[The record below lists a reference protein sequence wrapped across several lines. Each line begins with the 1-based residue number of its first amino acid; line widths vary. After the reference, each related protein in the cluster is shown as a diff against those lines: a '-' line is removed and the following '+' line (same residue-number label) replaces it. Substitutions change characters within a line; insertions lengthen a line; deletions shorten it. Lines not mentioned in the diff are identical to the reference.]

1 MLKSGSEDNK
11 ALSYSFLAVLQNFW
25 LRFEATILF
34 KIVSKSNSY
43 ATGDDVIP
51 HSPWD
56 KSPKLMFCIKVK
68 LLENIRAGWQSQ
80 RKYTMSRVVCK
91 MTQEKISGERLMV
104 FSWNFEDT
112 LKNVFSEGYIC
123 NI

>member
-11 ALSYSFLAVLQNFW
+11 ALSYTFLAVLQNFW

-56 KSPKLMFCIKVK
+56 KSPILIYHIRVK
-68 LLENIRAGWQSQ
+68 LLENFERDDNQNENTLCPGWFAKWHN
-80 RKYTMSRVVCK
+80 RKYP
-91 MTQEKISGERLMV
+91 E
-104 FSWNFEDT
+104 N
-112 LKNVFSEGYIC
+112 N
-123 NI
+123 